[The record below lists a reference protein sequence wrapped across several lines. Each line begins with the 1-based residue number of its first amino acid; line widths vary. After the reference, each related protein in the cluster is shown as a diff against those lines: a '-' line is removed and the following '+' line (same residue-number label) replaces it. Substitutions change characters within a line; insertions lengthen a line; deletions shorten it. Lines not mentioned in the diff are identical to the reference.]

1 MKNTPSEYGAR
12 VVAAALVASC
22 LIGLPCAGAT
32 GDQDTARPQK
42 KPDDIIRR
50 TQHSLLKQFE
60 TYLAKPKSYAARVR
74 RECGSFPE
82 GDLFPYVLP
91 AYAYTNLGLEDPKFM
106 PKAAERIA
114 QLIELAKPAVIRRVR
129 PPGGKLEKL
138 IDYNSQAVYL
148 GQFNL
153 ALGCY
158 KLVGGDGRYDK
169 AHKAASDALY
179 NALAKQQGRALK
191 SLPTLTWTFDTI
203 PCLLSLRLY
212 DKQTGKRRTDPII
225 SRHLKWLQDH
235 ATDKATNLPYS
246 RIGGAGGGKME
257 PPRGCELSWRVC
269 LMAQLDAKHAK
280 ELYKDYVKSFWLDK
294 GAVAGFTEWPRG
306 RGGRQ
311 DVDSGPI
318 VMGIGTSATGF
329 GVGAAIAAADTKR
342 MARLCEQMANM
353 KLLMKTLIAM
363 DPKNKKLTMDG
374 LLDPD
379 SAYHTGFLFGD
390 TCLFYSVTWRSWSQS
405 PDINSK
411 KTRADKQ

>member
-1 MKNTPSEYGAR
+1 M
-12 VVAAALVASC
+12 VAAALAASF
-22 LIGLPCAGAT
+22 LIGLPCAAAT

-42 KPDDIIRR
+42 KPNDIIRR
-50 TQHSLLKQFE
+50 TQQALLKDFE
-60 TYLAKPKSYAARVR
+60 GYLAKPKSYAARVR
-74 RECGSFPE
+74 RECSSFPE
-82 GDLFPYVLP
+82 GDLFPYLLP
-91 AYAYTNLGLEDPKFM
+91 AYAYTNLGLEDPKFK

-138 IDYNSQAVYL
+138 TDYNSYAVYL

-169 AHKAASDALY
+169 AHKAASDTLH

-191 SLPTLTWTFDTI
+191 SLPTLTWSFDTI

-212 DKQTGKRRTDPII
+212 DKQTGKPRSDPII
-225 SRHLKWLQDH
+225 SRHLKWLREH
-235 ATDKATNLPYS
+235 ATDKATNLPFS
-246 RIGGAGGGKME
+246 RIDGKGGRKME

-269 LMAQLDAKHAK
+269 LMAQLDAKYAK

-294 GAVAGFTEWPRG
+294 GMVVGFAEWPRG
-306 RGGRQ
+306 RGGWQ

-318 VMGIGTSATGF
+318 VMGVGSTATVL
-329 GVGAAIAAADTKR
+329 GVGAAIATADAERK
-342 MARLCEQMANM
+342 APLCEQMANM
-353 KLLMKTLIAM
+353 KPLMKTLIAM
-363 DPKNKKLTMDG
+363 DPKNKKLTMGG
-374 LLDPD
+374 LIDPD

-390 TCLFYSVTWRSWSQS
+390 ACLFYSVTWQNWSVS
-405 PDINSK
+405 LDTNSK
-411 KTRADKQ
+411 KPQADRQ